1 MTNKAKIGASIV
13 LDGEKEF
20 KSALGLVKEK
30 YAENANSL
38 TALQDKHKVLSNIL
52 NSLRQIVQYSRMKN
66 ICMRRKTLLML
77 KYDTRE
83 K

>member
-1 MTNKAKIGASIV
+1 MRSE
-13 LDGEKEF
+13 LD
-20 KSALGLVKEK
+20 LVKEK

-52 NSLRQIVQYSRMKN
+52 NSLRQIVQYNRMKN